1 MKTNFKNFESAIMS
15 AKNADELKKTANEA
29 IASIKSAYDKRL
41 AEIVSAMKVAEA
53 AKKTKKAAAKK
64 TAKAAPKKAA
74 KASEKKVE
82 KAAKKA
88 AEKKPNTL
96 TLDGQAVEQIALTD
110 TKALKKLGLK
120 FIPYSEK
127 CLIIGGNTKPIHK
140 ALKAMKSKGVFGN
153 MHLKAVKGF
162 EGGFGWLV
170 NKENKNY
177 KSVCKALNLKAV

>member
-41 AEIVSAMKVAEA
+41 AEIVSAMKVAE
-53 AKKTKKAAAKK
+53 AAKK